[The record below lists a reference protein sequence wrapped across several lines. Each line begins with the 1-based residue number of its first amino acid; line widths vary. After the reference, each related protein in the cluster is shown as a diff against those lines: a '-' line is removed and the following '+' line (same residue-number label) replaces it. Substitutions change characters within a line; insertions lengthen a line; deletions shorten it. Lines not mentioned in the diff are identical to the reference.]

1 MENKNYDEIFKMGI
15 YIPSIE
21 ACWLYKENE
30 ENGEYKVNNAYLDK
44 LLVGKLDFSYELIQ
58 DKILINKIDTKK
70 INDRLYTL
78 DIINVKYNKQ
88 YKKFKKKNDENILI
102 DKKNTKE
109 LRYLTYKNGF
119 KLNGKKFTNWKRSSG
134 KAREGQNLF
143 IIDEIKNKCLEW
155 SRMKLNFDD
164 KVSIASVR
172 AYESLPLSS
181 IIGAINIDPSS
192 ILVIK
197 DYESVFHWKMSKTW
211 LDGNKLKTETDDN
224 KIEKNSIWD
233 GMGLLDKSIFD
244 ANEIIKNKGMALLR
258 NRYMKCAAFNCN
270 LQQYYMD
277 YCQKSKLDYNKYFV
291 KDIYGN
297 PIKVKDIRLIT
308 TPSSLKI
315 IKFNKAVLKKLN
327 KNEDDTAWLRYWKE
341 HCGNIFGVCKTEKP
355 SHYNN
360 GKMQRLS
367 YQMINTIPF
376 VSSLEIQ
383 KLISPEVKYVKRL
396 KDDLNFFLQEVNQ
409 MTTEDF
415 ISEADDNT
423 DTVEIG
429 KYIDVTGAFIELSKK
444 NEEFVNTQVF
454 KDYKRNFINAYVK
467 QLRRGK
473 IRIEGDYCVA
483 CGNPV
488 EMLKATTGN
497 FNGTST
503 LKKNELYCSRFTDG
517 ENVVGFRN
525 PSINVGNIGIQV
537 NKYIPEINK
546 YFNCTPNIVF
556 LNSIKYPTLS
566 IYQGE
571 DFDSDCNLLTNDK
584 IIIQACKNIDKNITP
599 IPVNC
604 IENTG
609 NNNNYITA
617 ENMCNI
623 DHTISQNYIGSVI
636 NLSQEINSIMN
647 HLKYNKL
654 ATQKELDILYKYTS
668 QLSSISCTEIDKA
681 KKQFKELKVQNE
693 LDNIKDFLIKKKY
706 FNLTE
711 DNRRKKAKFFKYV
724 GDTKAIKQRV
734 KTNKKH
740 KKEMDEDTKKKF
752 CKDNKINRKDLD
764 EKDEELIKL
773 LKENNK
779 IYEEWKNEIYEDM
792 DTPMDWL
799 EKELDK
805 IKNKKKVATVQVIQL
820 VKENKHKAN
829 MDIVQKV
836 VHIIKELNELIK
848 SYRLN
853 PDLVEKDKIDKIRI
867 AKKQASK
874 KIKKMNITKANMYG
888 ILKQCLNSI
897 KKNKKINKKTGI
909 ESISLEILFK
919 AYGTGLLDMFL

>member
-78 DIINVKYNKQ
+78 DIINVKYDKQ

-315 IKFNKAVLKKLN
+315 IKFNKVVLKKLN

-383 KLISPEVKYVKRL
+383 NLISPEVKYVKRL

-537 NKYIPEINK
+537 NKYILEINK

-764 EKDEELIKL
+764 EKDEKLIKL

-829 MDIVQKV
+829 MEIVQKV

-853 PDLVEKDKIDKIRI
+853 PDLVAKDKIDKIRI

>member
-78 DIINVKYNKQ
+78 DIINVKYDKQ

-315 IKFNKAVLKKLN
+315 IKFNKVVLKKLN

-383 KLISPEVKYVKRL
+383 NLISPEVKYVKRL

-764 EKDEELIKL
+764 EKDEKLIKL

-829 MDIVQKV
+829 MEIVQKV

-853 PDLVEKDKIDKIRI
+853 PDLVAKDKIDKIRI